1 MKNSFNVKK
10 VKIVWRNSMLAG
22 NPISRSFTKF
32 GVFDRNWESD
42 DFCRCPR
49 PGGEWASNN
58 GQYRKYRIVVDDEA
72 KATRIAAKMNELV
85 SLVNSG
91 PDCMI
96 DFAIGMSN
104 GLRPYSSFISD
115 EDIDHLVTK
124 WVRTSM

>member
-1 MKNSFNVKK
+1 M
-10 VKIVWRNSMLAG
+10 
-22 NPISRSFTKF
+22 
-32 GVFDRNWESD
+32 FDRNWESD

-58 GQYRKYRIVVDDEA
+58 GQARKYRIVVDDEA

-124 WVRTSM
+124 RVRTSM